1 MADRAPFP
9 FLHPTPP
16 QVPAGLIAM
25 AKAGPVPRVALV
37 GADAVNPLAGIRE
50 AADNGLAEPILIGDP
65 DKIRATAEEIGWD
78 IDGLRIVAADH
89 HGGPA
94 EAARLARD
102 GEADSIM
109 KGQIHTSDFLS
120 GLLPTSAGL
129 REKGARCGHIFHI
142 TAPGRDRALLITDAA
157 LNIAPDL
164 ETRKHCLALA
174 VDLALKLGVD
184 RPRAAILSPNEVPMD
199 GIPNTMEA
207 AEIAAWAD
215 EALPHA
221 DVAGPLALDLVFSA
235 EAAAAKGLT
244 TPVAGDADI
253 LLVPEITSGNA
264 IFKLMVFGMGCCAG
278 GLVLGAKVP
287 ILLT

>member
-1 MADRAPFP
+1 M
-9 FLHPTPP
+9 
-16 QVPAGLIAM
+16 
-25 AKAGPVPRVALV
+25 
-37 GADAVNPLAGIRE
+37 E
-50 AADNGLAEPILIGDP
+50 
-65 DKIRATAEEIGWD
+65 
-78 IDGLRIVAADH
+78 
-89 HGGPA
+89 
-94 EAARLARD
+94 
-102 GEADSIM
+102 
-109 KGQIHTSDFLS
+109 
-120 GLLPTSAGL
+120 
-129 REKGARCGHIFHI
+129 
-142 TAPGRDRALLITDAA
+142 
-157 LNIAPDL
+157 
-164 ETRKHCLALA
+164 
-174 VDLALKLGVD
+174 
-184 RPRAAILSPNEVPMD
+184 

-287 ILLT
+287 ILLTSRSQGEPDRLASTALGAIAAR